1 MRSAAAAQ
9 MAATLVYGGPRLKQL
24 QADISAVLPSLASR
38 VAVSF
43 WQGRFVLRLLA
54 AETMTGKANLSRII
68 GSIRGQHVPR
78 VWQT

>member
-1 MRSAAAAQ
+1 
-9 MAATLVYGGPRLKQL
+9 
-24 QADISAVLPSLASR
+24 
-38 VAVSF
+38 
-43 WQGRFVLRLLA
+43 VLRLLA

>member
-1 MRSAAAAQ
+1 ML
-9 MAATLVYGGPRLKQL
+9 ATLVYVGPCPEKL

-38 VAVSF
+38 VAVSC
-43 WQGRFVLRLLA
+43 WQGRLVLRLLA